1 MKILYYD
8 WGSNS
13 GADIC
18 QGFSNLNIEY
28 DTWKKSLENYE
39 SDESFLNSLREQLYA
54 GNYDCIFSFD
64 YIPLLSYGA
73 QKCGILYYSW
83 IYDCPQFTL
92 FSDSVYN
99 S

>member
-1 MKILYYD
+1 MIHGKM
-8 WGSNS
+8 
-13 GADIC
+13 
-18 QGFSNLNIEY
+18 
-28 DTWKKSLENYE
+28 SLENYE

-92 FSDSVYN
+92 FLIQYIIPQSYFRL
-99 S
+99 